1 MKKSRNS
8 RRMAAAL
15 VSLVFCLLL
24 VGCGV
29 GSPFSAV
36 SPTPVPSPTASPTPT
51 PSPTPA
57 PYIAVFGAE
66 GSSAFAAG
74 ISKAAESG
82 EFPVTFE
89 SGYLDALSAYAP
101 QGNCVA
107 IVFLKNEQDALPQTA
122 LPFFVFA
129 SKGQRVDSATPH
141 LTYADAYAAE
151 TALSYALAYP
161 PHETPVRLI
170 GLFTSEQSRAYTVF
184 AQAASNGSVFA
195 KASFFAV
202 TPAPEETPDPEA
214 ETPAPTPEPAL
225 AERLAEVFERFYPG
239 MIDGVFAE
247 TGELAVAASEALAS
261 LGRDDM
267 EVFSAATDAEAAS
280 LLSPLLVYAV
290 GANDSEAGGLS
301 YNAACAMLRGESVS
315 PVVVLP
321 QAFAYSPA
329 P

>member
-1 MKKSRNS
+1 MKQSRNL
-8 RRMAAAL
+8 RRKASAL
-15 VSLVFCLLL
+15 VSLAICFLLF
-24 VGCGV
+24 GCGV
-29 GSPFSAV
+29 GSPFLAA
-36 SPTPVPSPTASPTPT
+36 SPTPVPSPTTPPTPT

-66 GSSAFAAG
+66 GSGAFAEG

-82 EFPVTFE
+82 EYPVAFE
-89 SGYLDALSAYAP
+89 TGYLDALSAYAP
-101 QGNCVA
+101 PGSCVA
-107 IVFLKNEQDALPQTA
+107 IVLLKDEQDTLPETTVPIFA
-122 LPFFVFA
+122 FA
-129 SKGQRVDSATPH
+129 SKGQRIDSSTPH
-141 LTYADAYAAE
+141 LTYANVYAAD
-151 TALSYALAYP
+151 TALAYALAYP

-170 GLFTSEQSRAYTVF
+170 GLFTSEESGAYSVF
-184 AQAASNGSVFA
+184 AQAASKGSVFA

-202 TPAPEETPDPEA
+202 TPAPEETPNPEA

-225 AERLAEVFERFYPG
+225 AERLAELFERFYPG

-290 GANDSEAGGLS
+290 GVNYSEAGGLS

>member
-1 MKKSRNS
+1 MKRSRNL
-8 RRMAAAL
+8 RRTAAVL
-15 VSLVFCLLL
+15 LSLAFCLLL
-24 VGCGV
+24 FGCGI
-29 GSPFSAV
+29 GSPFLAA
-36 SPTPVPSPTASPTPT
+36 SPTPVASPTTPPTPT

-66 GSSAFAAG
+66 ESSAFAAG
-74 ISKAAESG
+74 ISKAAETG
-82 EFPVTFE
+82 EYPVTFE
-89 SGYLDALSAYAP
+89 TGYLDALASYAP
-101 QGNCVA
+101 PGSCVA
-107 IVFLKNEQDALPQTA
+107 IVLLQNEQDALPKTA
-122 LPFFVFA
+122 VPVFAFA
-129 SKGQRVDSATPH
+129 SKGQRVDAATPH

-151 TALSYALAYP
+151 TALTFALTYP

-170 GLFTSEQSRAYTVF
+170 GLFTSEESRAYTVF
-184 AQAASNGSVFA
+184 HSYAAEGKVFA
-195 KASFFAV
+195 KAVFLTV
-202 TPAPEETPDPEA
+202 TPAPEETPDPQA

-225 AERLAEVFERFYPG
+225 AEQLAELFERFYPG

-267 EVFSAATDAEAAS
+267 EVFSAATDAEAQT
-280 LLSPLLVYAV
+280 LLSPLQVYAA
-290 GANDSEAGGLS
+290 GANYTEAGGLS

>member
-1 MKKSRNS
+1 MKQIRNL

-15 VSLVFCLLL
+15 VSLAICFLLF
-24 VGCGV
+24 GCGV
-29 GSPFSAV
+29 GSPLLAA
-36 SPTPVPSPTASPTPT
+36 SPTPVSSPTTPPTPT

-66 GSSAFAAG
+66 GSSAFAEG
-74 ISKAAESG
+74 ISKAAETG
-82 EFPVTFE
+82 EYPVTFE
-89 SGYLDALSAYAP
+89 TGYLDALSAYAP
-101 QGNCVA
+101 PGSCVA
-107 IVFLKNEQDALPQTA
+107 IVLLKDEQDTLPETA
-122 LPFFVFA
+122 LPVFAFA

-170 GLFTSEQSRAYTVF
+170 GLFTSEESRAYTVF
-184 AQAASNGSVFA
+184 EQDASKGSVFV
-195 KASFFAV
+195 KASFFTV
-202 TPAPEETPDPEA
+202 TPAPEETPDPQA
-214 ETPAPTPEPAL
+214 ETPAPTPEPVL
-225 AERLAEVFERFYPG
+225 AERLTTLFSRFYPG

-280 LLSPLLVYAV
+280 LLSPLLVYAA
-290 GANDSEAGGLS
+290 GANYAEAGGLS
-301 YNAACAMLRGESVS
+301 YNAACAMLRGESIS